1 MLFRSLQ
8 LQTQH
13 LITLEDA
20 VVVERKQDGK
30 IKLLQARST
39 AGAGALGGALWGG
52 LIGLIFFMPFLGA
65 AIGAGTGALAG
76 KSVDTIKPPAA
87 FGLAAVLAGIN
98 PKNLLIAVGAAA
110 AIAQTGIS
118 GGQQAV
124 AYAIFALIG
133 TLGVGIPVGIYFA
146 LGDRSTS
153 ILGSLKDW
161 MARNNAVIMAVLC
174 LVIGA
179 KLIGD
184 AIGALVG

>member
-1 MLFRSLQ
+1 VSTLIAVAYDDVATANTVRDKLLQ

-76 KSVDTIKPPAA
+76 KAVDTGVDDNFMRQVGQKLTPGKAA
-87 FGLAAVLAGIN
+87 L
-98 PKNLLIAVGAAA
+98 
-110 AIAQTGIS
+110 
-118 GGQQAV
+118 
-124 AYAIFALIG
+124 FAL
-133 TLGVGIPVGIYFA
+133 VVN
-146 LGDRSTS
+146 STPEKVLPEVAPYGGE
-153 ILGSLKDW
+153 ILQTSLSPE
-161 MARNNAVIMAVLC
+161 AEEHLREAVQAAHATV
-174 LVIGA
+174 
-179 KLIGD
+179 
-184 AIGALVG
+184 

>member
-1 MLFRSLQ
+1 VSNLIAIAYDDVATANQVRDKLLQ

-76 KSVDTIKPPAA
+76 KSVDTGVDDNFMREVGEKLTPGKAA
-87 FGLAAVLAGIN
+87 LFVLVVNSTPEKVLPEVTPFGGEILQTSLSPEAEAHLREAVHS
-98 PKNLLIAVGAAA
+98 AAA
-110 AIAQTGIS
+110 
-118 GGQQAV
+118 
-124 AYAIFALIG
+124 
-133 TLGVGIPVGIYFA
+133 
-146 LGDRSTS
+146 
-153 ILGSLKDW
+153 
-161 MARNNAVIMAVLC
+161 
-174 LVIGA
+174 
-179 KLIGD
+179 
-184 AIGALVG
+184 